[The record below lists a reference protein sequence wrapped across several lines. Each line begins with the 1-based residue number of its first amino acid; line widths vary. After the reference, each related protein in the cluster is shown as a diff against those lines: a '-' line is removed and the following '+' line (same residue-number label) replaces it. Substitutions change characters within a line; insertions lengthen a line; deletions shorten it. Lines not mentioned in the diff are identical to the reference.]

1 MNLNIPATEK
11 PHELLQQL
19 SAYRNKIA
27 DYLASFDA
35 VIEVLRGACG
45 LPPYPTAT
53 PTTSPP
59 VIDTSFGPI
68 PGAYY
73 AGISM
78 PPVPPSRAKKPQAK
92 PQPATRREKRGV
104 NEIALWK
111 ALEATPGE
119 FRNLDLIQWLE
130 EHDPEAHARI
140 SKSTG
145 AVSIFLT
152 KLKERGLVEFVRKEG
167 LSTYNRKTKA
177 FKTPTAGDSV
187 AKWEDFKFGALGMPK
202 PQPEEA

>member
-19 SAYRNKIA
+19 SAYRTKIA

-35 VIEVLRGACG
+35 VLEVLRGACG
-45 LPPYPTAT
+45 LSPYHAASVPVVNAQPDLPPATAL
-53 PTTSPP
+53 PRC
-59 VIDTSFGPI
+59 
-68 PGAYY
+68 
-73 AGISM
+73 
-78 PPVPPSRAKKPQAK
+78 RAKKLQAK

-104 NEIALWK
+104 NEVALWR
-111 ALEATPGE
+111 ALEATTGE

-130 EHDPEAHARI
+130 KYDPESHARI

-177 FKTPTAGDSV
+177 FKAPTAGDSV
-187 AKWEDFKFGALGMPK
+187 AKWEEFKFGALGMPK
-202 PQPEEA
+202 PQPEED